1 MIVMK
6 IEIFLL
12 DAQRVALQDI
22 YINVGEEVE
31 VRKE

>member
-1 MIVMK
+1 MK

-12 DAQRVALQDI
+12 DAQRVAIQDI
-22 YINVGEEVE
+22 YINVDEEVE